1 MNKKWFYA
9 ILTVTFVI
17 SSAMLLT
24 VYSTSR
30 SQRPMLMKEYTVR
43 EGDTCKAIALEYHTT
58 VESIVQLN
66 QLSAACEIW
75 VDQRLYL
82 AVPDPKK

>member
-17 SSAMLLT
+17 SYAMLFA

-30 SQRPMLMKEYTVR
+30 SQRPMLMKEYKVR
-43 EGDTCKAIALEYHTT
+43 QGDTCKAIALEYHTT
-58 VESIVQLN
+58 IESIVQLN
-66 QLSAACEIW
+66 QLTPACEIW
-75 VDQRLYL
+75 VDQRIYL
-82 AVPDPKK
+82 AVPAP